1 MAKKRSNT
9 TTRSR
14 TAKTNRRQRS
24 TTVRSRGASN
34 AFGRF
39 GLPLLISFVL
49 VVALGVV
56 GALFYRSAT
65 DSEFF
70 QLATVDIRGNN
81 RTPEDEIRR
90 LVTADVER
98 TGVWNADVSDLRTKI
113 EKFPFVKTASVSRQL
128 PSGIRVDV
136 VERIPSAAVRLR
148 SGDFLVDEEGTIL
161 AALSPNEKTVPFVL
175 LGWDESK
182 TEKAPTE
189 NKKRLTLYRKMLEE
203 WRPYD
208 LSARVKLVDLS
219 NLGEPSA
226 VIEDSGRDIS
236 IVLAKERLGQ
246 SLKIAIE
253 AVAGKGAKVRS
264 VNSGGIYPV
273 INFIEY

>member
-113 EKFPFVKTASVSRQL
+113 EKFPF
-128 PSGIRVDV
+128 VDV